1 MKTLILGALILVSGV
16 IMYLLRFNVVSNFF
30 VLLIG
35 ALVFFRGA
43 YLTINNLES
52 NKKDKN
58 Q

>member
-1 MKTLILGALILVSGV
+1 MKTLILGFLILVSGV

-52 NKKDKN
+52 NDKAKN

>member
-16 IMYLLRFNVVSNFF
+16 IMYLLHFNVVSNFF
-30 VLLIG
+30 VVLIG

-52 NKKDKN
+52 NDKAKN

>member
-52 NKKDKN
+52 NDKAKN